1 MVELPEEMTL
11 DSQLLI
17 LLVEAATTSLQD
29 DTTEEI
35 VREEKVVMMT
45 REVVLVE
52 VSKEKKGKGKGK
64 EIGEITLTR
73 NHPAEQLDMEIRKEG
88 ITVEI
93 EKETMKRLIERDQ
106 EITNHPPI
114 TILNKGIGKRITR

>member
-1 MVELPEEMTL
+1 MTL

-17 LLVEAATTSLQD
+17 LLVEAATINLQD

-35 VREEKVVMMT
+35 VREEMVVMKT
-45 REVVLVE
+45 REVALVE
-52 VSKEKKGKGKGK
+52 VSKGKKEKGK
-64 EIGEITLTR
+64 ETGEITLTR

-93 EKETMKRLIERDQ
+93 EKETMKRLIGRDQ
-106 EITNHPPI
+106 EITNHLPI
-114 TILNKGIGKRITR
+114 TILNKGIGKRIIR